1 MNCGHCG
8 HCGNVVFTTYP
19 EQVQCEITGMLHVVG
34 EECDCLIEG
43 RMLPEDSVKMV
54 GLVDLT
60 DESIKKIA
68 DELIKRLQQSPSPYG
83 NGYNNWA
90 IPAPCVNCPNHP
102 ANGGSG
108 VCHCTLGSP
117 RVT

>member
-8 HCGNVVFTTYP
+8 HCGNVVLTTYP
-19 EQVQCEITGMLHVVG
+19 AQVRCEITGMLHVVG
-34 EECDCLIEG
+34 EECDCLLEG
-43 RMLPEDSVKMV
+43 IMPSEDDVKMV
-54 GLVDLT
+54 RLVDLS

-68 DELIKRLQQSPSPYG
+68 DEVIKRLQPNQSGYG
-83 NGYNNWA
+83 IVYDNCA

-102 ANGGSG
+102 VNGGSG
-108 VCHCTLGSP
+108 VCHCTLGCP